1 MDTKFTDLGLR
12 AELIEGIKRLG
23 YESPSP
29 IQAETIPVALTGVD
43 IVGLSQ
49 TGSGKT
55 AAFGLPALNLI
66 DVNLAETQVLVLCP
80 TRELAV
86 QVCEEI
92 HRLASALPG
101 FIAIP
106 VYGGAPIDRQMR
118 ALRKGAHIVVG
129 TPGRVM
135 DHLRRKTLRTDSIKL
150 CILDE
155 ADRMLDM
162 GFREDMEVIL
172 GGMSEDRQT
181 LFFSATMNRAVE
193 GLIKTFSH
201 KARQISIER
210 KSLTVDTIEQTYYE
224 VRNRSK
230 IEVMCRLL
238 DVETKPRGIV
248 FCNTKQMVED
258 ATEALAARGYVAD
271 RIHGDITQ
279 ANRER
284 VIKRFKDG
292 SVELLVA
299 TDVAARGLDIDDVD
313 IVFNYDL
320 PHDPEDYVHRIG
332 RTGRA
337 GRSGKS
343 ITFIYGRDIYRLEA
357 IERYTRQVVRRMQI
371 PSMEEVEGRK
381 ADKVFNQVK
390 DLLEADSFKR
400 HEDLIDRLL
409 DAGHAPTDIA
419 SALFDLLGKEEIRE
433 GESIQED
440 NEPYSDKPIKGGF
453 KGKGGGGGGYKGNRG
468 GGGGGG
474 GYRGNRGND
483 DRGNRGG
490 GGGGGYRGNRG
501 NDDRGGSSG
510 GGGYQGNRSNDERS
524 SGGGGGYQGNR
535 GGGGGSWNDNRAGG
549 ERSGGGGDGWNQD
562 RGGAP
567 KRPFTKKN
575 KFSGLKDGGNRDFK
589 PAPRPDSSGSGAGGN
604 SGGKPARRFKKP
616 E

>member
-1 MDTKFTDLGLR
+1 MDIKFTDLGLR
-12 AELIEGIKRLG
+12 PELIEGIQRLG
-23 YESPSP
+23 FESPSP
-29 IQAETIPVALTGVD
+29 IQAKTIPVALAGKD

-55 AAFGLPALNLI
+55 AAFGLPALNHI
-66 DVNLAETQVLVLCP
+66 DIDSKATQVLVLCP

-92 HRLASALPG
+92 NRLGSALKG
-101 FIAIP
+101 LVSVP

-118 ALRKGAHIVVG
+118 ALRNGAHIVVG
-129 TPGRVM
+129 TPGRIM
-135 DHLRRKTLRTDSIKL
+135 DHLRRKTLRTDAIKL
-150 CILDE
+150 CVLDE

-172 GGMSEDRQT
+172 GDMPEERQA
-181 LFFSATMNRAVE
+181 LFFSATMNRGVE
-193 GLIKTFSH
+193 GLIRKFSRN
-201 KARQISIER
+201 AEQISIER

-238 DVETKPRGIV
+238 DLETKPRGIV

-279 ANRER
+279 SNRER

-292 SVELLVA
+292 SVELLIA
-299 TDVAARGLDIDDVD
+299 TDVAARGLDIDDIDV
-313 IVFNYDL
+313 VFNYDL

-343 ITFIYGRDIYRLEA
+343 VTFVYGRDIYRLET

-371 PSMEEVEGRK
+371 PSLEDVEGRK

-390 DLLEADSFKR
+390 ALLEAGSFKR
-400 HEDLIDRLL
+400 HDALVDRLL
-409 DAGHAPTDIA
+409 DAGHTPTDIT
-419 SALFDLLGKEEIRE
+419 SALFNLLNKEDAAL
-433 GESIQED
+433 GEKIAED
-440 NEPYSDKPIKGGF
+440 TEPYHDTPQKSGGG
-453 KGKGGGGGGYKGNRG
+453 GKRGGGGGY
-468 GGGGGG
+468 
-474 GYRGNRGND
+474 
-483 DRGNRGG
+483 RGG

-501 NDDRGGSSG
+501 NDNRGNDNRSG
-510 GGGYQGNRSNDERS
+510 GGGYRGNE
-524 SGGGGGYQGNR
+524 
-535 GGGGGSWNDNRAGG
+535 GG
-549 ERSGGGGDGWNQD
+549 ER
-562 RGGAP
+562 P
-567 KRPFTKKN
+567 KRPFKTKS
-575 KFSGLKDGGNRDFK
+575 KFGG
-589 PAPRPDSSGSGAGGN
+589 SSE
-604 SGGKPARRFKKP
+604 SGGGDFNRGPKKDFTPAKKPARRFKKP

>member
-1 MDTKFTDLGLR
+1 MDIKFTDLGLR
-12 AELIEGIKRLG
+12 PELVEGIQRLG
-23 YESPSP
+23 FESPSP
-29 IQAETIPVALTGVD
+29 IQAETIPVALSGKD

-55 AAFGLPALNLI
+55 AAFGLPALNMI
-66 DVNLAETQVLVLCP
+66 DIDRKETQVLVLCP

-92 HRLASALPG
+92 NRLASCLRG
-101 FIAIP
+101 FTSIP
-106 VYGGAPIDRQMR
+106 VYGGTPIDRQMR
-118 ALRKGAHIVVG
+118 ALRNGAHVVVG

-135 DHLRRKTLRTDSIKL
+135 DHLRRKTLRTDAIKI

-162 GFREDMEVIL
+162 GFREDMEIIL
-172 GGMSEDRQT
+172 GDMNEERQA
-181 LFFSATMNRAVE
+181 LFFSATMNRGVE
-193 GLIKTFSH
+193 GLIRKFSRD
-201 KARQISIER
+201 AQQISIER

-230 IEVMCRLL
+230 IEVLCRIL
-238 DVETKPRGIV
+238 DLEVKPRGIV

-279 ANRER
+279 GNRER

-299 TDVAARGLDIDDVD
+299 TDVAARGLDIDDV
-313 IVFNYDL
+313 VFNYDL

-343 ITFIYGRDIYRLEA
+343 VTFVYGRDIYRLEA

-371 PSMEEVEGRK
+371 PTMEDVEGRK
-381 ADKVFNQVK
+381 ADKVFTQVK
-390 DLLEADSFKR
+390 SLLEAGNFKR
-400 HEDLIDRLL
+400 HDALVDRLL
-409 DAGHAPTDIA
+409 DAGHTPTDIA
-419 SALFDLLGKEEIRE
+419 SALFNLLNKDDGGL
-433 GESIQED
+433 GEKIAED
-440 NEPYSDKPIKGGF
+440 TEPYSETPNR
-453 KGKGGGGGGYKGNRG
+453 GKGGGGGGGGGYRGGNR
-468 GGGGGG
+468 GGGG

-483 DRGNRGG
+483 N
-490 GGGGGYRGNRG
+490 
-501 NDDRGGSSG
+501 
-510 GGGYQGNRSNDERS
+510 RS

-535 GGGGGSWNDNRAGG
+535 GNDNRSNDSRGGGGGYQGG
-549 ERSGGGGDGWNQD
+549 ER
-562 RGGAP
+562 P
-567 KRPFTKKN
+567 KRPFKTKS
-575 KFSGLKDGGNRDFK
+575 KFGGHSAGGEGAASGGGYQ
-589 PAPRPDSSGSGAGGN
+589 GGGN
-604 SGGKPARRFKKP
+604 SGGGYQGGGNSAGGGYQGNSGGNKDFTPVKKPARRFKKP

>member
-12 AELIEGIKRLG
+12 AELIEGIQRLG
-23 YESPSP
+23 FESPSP
-29 IQAETIPVALTGVD
+29 IQAQTIPVALEGHD

-66 DVNLAETQVLVLCP
+66 DIHRDETQVIVLCP

-92 HRLASALPG
+92 HRLAAALKG
-101 FIAIP
+101 LVAVP
-106 VYGGAPIDRQMR
+106 VYGGAPLDRQMR

-135 DHLRRKTLRTDSIKL
+135 DHLRRKTLRTDAIRL

-162 GFREDMEVIL
+162 GFREDMEIIL
-172 GGMSEDRQT
+172 GDMPEDRQT
-181 LFFSATMNRAVE
+181 LFFSATMNRGVE

-201 KARQISIER
+201 KAKQISIER

-230 IEVMCRLL
+230 IEVLCRLL
-238 DVETKPRGIV
+238 DLETNPRGIV

-258 ATEALAARGYVAD
+258 ATEALSARGYVAD

-343 ITFIYGRDIYRLEA
+343 VTFVYGRDIYRLEA
-357 IERYTRQVVRRMQI
+357 IERYTRQVVRRMPI
-371 PSMEEVEGRK
+371 PSLEDVEGRK

-390 DLLEADSFKR
+390 ETLEAGEFKR
-400 HEDLIDRLL
+400 HDGLVDRLL
-409 DAGHAPTDIA
+409 DAGHTPTDIA
-419 SALFDLLGKEEIRE
+419 SALFDLLSNEEGRE
-433 GESIQED
+433 GEKIAED
-440 NEPYSDKPIKGGF
+440 NEEFDPNPQR
-453 KGKGGGGGGYKGNRG
+453 KGKGGNGGKRGGGYKGGYKKKHG
-468 GGGGGG
+468 GGS
-474 GYRGNRGND
+474 YQKRGND
-483 DRGNRGG
+483 NNGSDGKWKDGG
-490 GGGGGYRGNRG
+490 KH
-501 NDDRGGSSG
+501 
-510 GGGYQGNRSNDERS
+510 
-524 SGGGGGYQGNR
+524 
-535 GGGGGSWNDNRAGG
+535 
-549 ERSGGGGDGWNQD
+549 
-562 RGGAP
+562 
-567 KRPFTKKN
+567 KRPFKTKSKIAGS
-575 KFSGLKDGGNRDFK
+575 KFKKHDGGSER
-589 PAPRPDSSGSGAGGN
+589 PAGDK
-604 SGGKPARRFKKP
+604 KPARRFKRP
-616 E
+616 D

>member
-1 MDTKFTDLGLR
+1 MNTTFSELGLR
-12 AELIEGIKRLG
+12 PELIEGINRLG
-23 YESPSP
+23 FESPSP
-29 IQAETIPVALTGVD
+29 IQAQTIPVALSGKD

-55 AAFGLPALNLI
+55 AAFGLPALERI
-66 DVNLAETQVLVLCP
+66 DLSLDETQVLVLCP

-92 HRLASALPG
+92 NRLGSAMKGL
-101 FIAIP
+101 IAIP

-135 DHLRRKTLRTDSIKL
+135 DHLRRKTLRTDAIQM

-172 GGMSEDRQT
+172 DTTPEERQT
-181 LFFSATMNRAVE
+181 LFFSATMNKGVQ
-193 GLIKTFSH
+193 GLIKTFS
-201 KARQISIER
+201 KNAEQIAIER

-230 IEVMCRLL
+230 VEVLCRLL
-238 DVETKPRGIV
+238 DLETNPRGIV

-284 VIKRFKDG
+284 VIKKFRDG

-313 IVFNYDL
+313 MVFNFDL
-320 PHDPEDYVHRIG
+320 PYDPEDYVHRIG

-343 ITFIYGRDIYRLEA
+343 ITFVYGRDIYRLEA
-357 IERYTRQVVRRMQI
+357 IERYTRQVIRRMPI
-371 PSMEEVEGRK
+371 PSMEEVEGRR

-390 DLLEADSFKR
+390 ELLEKGTFTDHQQR
-400 HEDLIDRLL
+400 VDRLL
-409 DAGHAPTDIA
+409 DAGHTPTDIA
-419 SALFDLLGKEEIRE
+419 SALFDLLQGDESRE
-433 GESIQED
+433 GEKIAED
-440 NEPYSDKPIKGGF
+440 NEPYHDKPQSNQG
-453 KGKGGGGGGYKGNRG
+453 GKGPRG
-468 GGGGGG
+468 GGGKGRGGFKRRG
-474 GYRGNRGND
+474 GYNKNRGND
-483 DRGNRGG
+483 
-490 GGGGGYRGNRG
+490 
-501 NDDRGGSSG
+501 SQPS
-510 GGGYQGNRSNDERS
+510 
-524 SGGGGGYQGNR
+524 
-535 GGGGGSWNDNRAGG
+535 
-549 ERSGGGGDGWNQD
+549 GDGGQSSN
-562 RGGAP
+562 
-567 KRPFTKKN
+567 RPYKAKN
-575 KFSGLKDGGNRDFK
+575 KVSAGKFK
-589 PAPRPDSSGSGAGGN
+589 
-604 SGGKPARRFKKP
+604 KPKSDNFVPVDKPKRRFKKP

>member
-1 MDTKFTDLGLR
+1 MDIKFTDLGLR
-12 AELIEGIKRLG
+12 PELIEGIQRLG
-23 YESPSP
+23 FESPSP
-29 IQAETIPVALTGVD
+29 IQAQTIPVALTGKD

-55 AAFGLPALNLI
+55 AAFGLPALNKI
-66 DVNLAETQVLVLCP
+66 DISLNETQVLVLCP

-92 HRLASALPG
+92 NRLASCLRG
-101 FIAIP
+101 FTSVP
-106 VYGGAPIDRQMR
+106 VYGGTPIDRQMR
-118 ALRKGAHIVVG
+118 ALRNGAHVVVG
-129 TPGRVM
+129 TPGRIM
-135 DHLRRKTLRTDSIKL
+135 DHLRRKTLRTDSIKI

-162 GFREDMEVIL
+162 GFREDMEIIL
-172 GGMSEDRQT
+172 GDLQEERQA
-181 LFFSATMNRAVE
+181 LFFSATMNRGVE
-193 GLIKTFSH
+193 GLIRKFSRN
-201 KARQISIER
+201 AEQISIER
-210 KSLTVDTIEQTYYE
+210 KALTVETIEQTYYE

-230 IEVMCRLL
+230 IEVMCRIL
-238 DVETKPRGIV
+238 DLETNPRGIV

-343 ITFIYGRDIYRLEA
+343 VTFVYGRDIYRLEA

-371 PSMEEVEGRK
+371 PSMEDVEGRK
-381 ADKVFNQVK
+381 ADKVFTQVK
-390 DLLEADSFKR
+390 KLLEADNFKR
-400 HEDLIDRLL
+400 HDALVDRLL
-409 DAGHAPTDIA
+409 DAGHTPTDIA
-419 SALFDLLGKEEIRE
+419 SALFNLLNKDDSST
-433 GESIQED
+433 GEKIAED
-440 NEPYSDKPIKGGF
+440 TEPYSETPNRS
-453 KGKGGGGGGYKGNRG
+453 GGGKR
-468 GGGGGG
+468 GGGG
-474 GYRGNRGND
+474 GYRGGKR
-483 DRGNRGG
+483 G

-501 NDDRGGSSG
+501 NDDRGGRNDR
-510 GGGYQGNRSNDERS
+510 GND
-524 SGGGGGYQGNR
+524 NR
-535 GGGGGSWNDNRAGG
+535 GGGGGGYRGND
-549 ERSGGGGDGWNQD
+549 GGGD
-562 RGGAP
+562 RP
-567 KRPFTKKN
+567 KRPFKTKS
-575 KFSGLKDGGNRDFK
+575 KFGGHGGGHSGGNEGGQQ
-589 PAPRPDSSGSGAGGN
+589 SSRGYQGGGN
-604 SGGKPARRFKKP
+604 KDFTPVKKPARRFKKP
-616 E
+616 D

>member
-1 MDTKFTDLGLR
+1 MDIKFTDLGLR
-12 AELIEGIKRLG
+12 PELIEGIQRLG
-23 YESPSP
+23 FESPSP
-29 IQAETIPVALTGVD
+29 IQAETIPVALSGKD

-66 DVNLAETQVLVLCP
+66 DIDRKETQVLVLCP

-92 HRLASALPG
+92 NRLASALHG
-101 FIAIP
+101 LVAVP
-106 VYGGAPIDRQMR
+106 VYGGAPLDRQMR
-118 ALRKGAHIVVG
+118 ALRNGAHIVVG

-135 DHLRRKTLRTDSIKL
+135 DHLRRKTLRTESIKI

-162 GFREDMEVIL
+162 GFRDDMEVIL
-172 GGMSEDRQT
+172 GDMREDRQA
-181 LFFSATMNRAVE
+181 LFFSATMNRGVE
-193 GLIKTFSH
+193 GLIRKFSRD
-201 KARQISIER
+201 AQQISIER

-230 IEVMCRLL
+230 VEVLCRIL
-238 DVETKPRGIV
+238 DLEVKPRGIV

-258 ATEALAARGYVAD
+258 VTEALAARGYVAD

-279 ANRER
+279 GNRER

-343 ITFIYGRDIYRLEA
+343 VTFVYGRDIYRLEA

-371 PSMEEVEGRK
+371 PSLEDVEGRK

-390 DLLEADSFKR
+390 DLLEAGNFKR
-400 HEDLIDRLL
+400 HDALVDRLL
-409 DAGHAPTDIA
+409 DSGHTPTDIA
-419 SALFDLLGKEEIRE
+419 SALFNLLNQDDNTQ
-433 GESIQED
+433 GEKIAED
-440 NEPYSDKPIKGGF
+440 TEPYFDKPQKSGGNR
-453 KGKGGGGGGYKGNRG
+453 GGGGGGGYRGGNRGGG

-483 DRGNRGG
+483 NRGG
-490 GGGGGYRGNRG
+490 GGGGNYRGNDNRSNDRG
-501 NDDRGGSSG
+501 NDNRSG
-510 GGGYQGNRSNDERS
+510 GGGYQGNRGNDNGGAGAGF
-524 SGGGGGYQGNR
+524 SGGG
-535 GGGGGSWNDNRAGG
+535 
-549 ERSGGGGDGWNQD
+549 ER
-562 RGGAP
+562 P
-567 KRPFTKKN
+567 KRPFKTKS
-575 KFSGLKDGGNRDFK
+575 KFGGGHSAGAPSSGGEGGGGFSSGGNKDFTPVK
-589 PAPRPDSSGSGAGGN
+589 
-604 SGGKPARRFKKP
+604 KPARRFKKP

>member
-12 AELIEGIKRLG
+12 SELIEGIERLG

-29 IQAETIPVALTGVD
+29 IQARTIPVALAGSD

-66 DVNLAETQVLVLCP
+66 DINRDETQVLVLCP

-92 HRLASALPG
+92 HHLASALKG
-101 FIAIP
+101 LVAVP
-106 VYGGAPIDRQMR
+106 VYGGAPLDRQMR

-135 DHLRRKTLRTDSIKL
+135 DHLRRKTLRTDAIRL

-162 GFREDMEVIL
+162 GFREDMEIIL
-172 GGMSEDRQT
+172 GDMPEDRQT

-193 GLIKTFSH
+193 GLIKTFSRN
-201 KARQISIER
+201 AELISIER

-230 IEVMCRLL
+230 VEVLCRLL
-238 DVETKPRGIV
+238 DVETNPRGIV

-258 ATEALAARGYVAD
+258 ATEALTARGYVAD

-299 TDVAARGLDIDDVD
+299 TDVAARGLDIEDVD

-343 ITFIYGRDIYRLEA
+343 VTFIYGRDIYRLEA

-371 PSMEEVEGRK
+371 PSLEDVEGRK

-390 DLLEADSFKR
+390 ESLEGGQFKR
-400 HEDLIDRLL
+400 HDDLVDRLL
-409 DAGHAPTDIA
+409 DVGHTPTDIA
-419 SALFDLLGKEEIRE
+419 SALFDLLGNDESRE
-433 GESIQED
+433 GEKIAED
-440 NEPYSDKPIKGGF
+440 NEDFDPNPQRK
-453 KGKGGGGGGYKGNRG
+453 GGGGGYKGG
-468 GGGGGG
+468 
-474 GYRGNRGND
+474 
-483 DRGNRGG
+483 
-490 GGGGGYRGNRG
+490 
-501 NDDRGGSSG
+501 SG
-510 GGGYQGNRSNDERS
+510 GGGYK
-524 SGGGGGYQGNR
+524 GGYK
-535 GGGGGSWNDNRAGG
+535 GGHKKKHGGGSYQKRGNDSTSGHSTSGHSSSGHSSSGSDGKWNDGG
-549 ERSGGGGDGWNQD
+549 KH
-562 RGGAP
+562 
-567 KRPFTKKN
+567 KRPFKTKS
-575 KFSGLKDGGNRDFK
+575 KFVGAKPSK
-589 PAPRPDSSGSGAGGN
+589 PASSESISSG
-604 SGGKPARRFKKP
+604 KTPARRFKRP
-616 E
+616 D

>member
-1 MDTKFTDLGLR
+1 MDIKFTDLGLR
-12 AELIEGIKRLG
+12 PELIQGIQRLG
-23 YESPSP
+23 FESPSP
-29 IQAETIPVALTGVD
+29 IQAQTIPVALSGKD

-55 AAFGLPALNLI
+55 AAFGLPALNQI
-66 DVNLAETQVLVLCP
+66 DIERKETQVLVLCP

-92 HRLASALPG
+92 NRLATALKG
-101 FIAIP
+101 LTAVP

-118 ALRKGAHIVVG
+118 ALRNGAHIVVG

-135 DHLRRKTLRTDSIKL
+135 DHLRRKTLRTDAIQL
-150 CILDE
+150 CVLDE

-172 GGMSEDRQT
+172 SDMPQERQA
-181 LFFSATMNRAVE
+181 LFFSATMNRGVE
-193 GLIKTFSH
+193 ALIRKFSRD
-201 KARQISIER
+201 AEQISIER

-238 DVETKPRGIV
+238 DLETKPRGIV

-299 TDVAARGLDIDDVD
+299 TDVAARGLDIDD
-313 IVFNYDL
+313 IELVFNYDL
-320 PHDPEDYVHRIG
+320 PYDPEDYVHRIG

-343 ITFIYGRDIYRLEA
+343 ITFVYGRDIYRLEA

-371 PSMEEVEGRK
+371 PSLEDVEGRK

-390 DLLEADSFKR
+390 QLLETNNFKR
-400 HEDLIDRLL
+400 HDALVDRLL
-409 DAGHAPTDIA
+409 DAGHTPTDIA
-419 SALFDLLGKEEIRE
+419 SALFNLLNKDDAGM
-433 GESIQED
+433 GETIAED
-440 NEPYSDKPIKGGF
+440 TEPYYDSPKKAGG
-453 KGKGGGGGGYKGNRG
+453 KGKR
-468 GGGGGG
+468 G
-474 GYRGNRGND
+474 GYRGGHRGTGAYHGNRGND
-483 DRGNRGG
+483 SHGNEHRT
-490 GGGGGYRGNRG
+490 RH
-501 NDDRGGSSG
+501 
-510 GGGYQGNRSNDERS
+510 E
-524 SGGGGGYQGNR
+524 
-535 GGGGGSWNDNRAGG
+535 GG
-549 ERSGGGGDGWNQD
+549 ER
-562 RGGAP
+562 P
-567 KRPFTKKN
+567 KRPFKTKS
-575 KFSGLKDGGNRDFK
+575 KFGGQRESADNFSRAPQREFK
-589 PAPRPDSSGSGAGGN
+589 PVK
-604 SGGKPARRFKKP
+604 KPARRFKKP

>member
-1 MDTKFTDLGLR
+1 MDIKFTDLGLR
-12 AELIEGIKRLG
+12 PELVEGIQRLG
-23 YESPSP
+23 FESPSP
-29 IQAETIPVALTGVD
+29 IQAETIPVALSGKD

-55 AAFGLPALNLI
+55 AAFGLPALNMI
-66 DVNLAETQVLVLCP
+66 DIDRKETQVLVLCP

-92 HRLASALPG
+92 NRLASCLRG
-101 FIAIP
+101 FTSVP
-106 VYGGAPIDRQMR
+106 VYGGTPIDRQMR
-118 ALRKGAHIVVG
+118 ALRNGAHVVVG
-129 TPGRVM
+129 TPGRIM
-135 DHLRRKTLRTDSIKL
+135 DHLRRKTLRTDAIKI
-150 CILDE
+150 CVLDE

-172 GGMSEDRQT
+172 GDMNEERQA
-181 LFFSATMNRAVE
+181 LFFSATMNRGVE
-193 GLIKTFSH
+193 GLIRKFSRG
-201 KARQISIER
+201 AQQISIER

-230 IEVMCRLL
+230 IEVLCRIL
-238 DVETKPRGIV
+238 DLEVKPRGIV

-279 ANRER
+279 GNRER

-343 ITFIYGRDIYRLEA
+343 VTFVYGRDIYRLEA

-371 PSMEEVEGRK
+371 PTMEDVEGRK
-381 ADKVFNQVK
+381 ADKVFTQVK
-390 DLLEADSFKR
+390 SLLEAGNFKR
-400 HEDLIDRLL
+400 HDALVDRLL
-409 DAGHAPTDIA
+409 DAGHTPTDIA
-419 SALFDLLGKEEIRE
+419 SALFNLLNKDDGGL
-433 GESIQED
+433 GEKIAED
-440 NEPYSDKPIKGGF
+440 TEPYSETPNR
-453 KGKGGGGGGYKGNRG
+453 GKGGGGGGGYRGGNR
-468 GGGGGG
+468 GGGG

-483 DRGNRGG
+483 N
-490 GGGGGYRGNRG
+490 
-501 NDDRGGSSG
+501 
-510 GGGYQGNRSNDERS
+510 RS
-524 SGGGGGYQGNR
+524 SGGGGGYKGNRGNDNRSNDSR
-535 GGGGGSWNDNRAGG
+535 GGGGGYQGG
-549 ERSGGGGDGWNQD
+549 ER
-562 RGGAP
+562 P
-567 KRPFTKKN
+567 KRPFKTKS
-575 KFSGLKDGGNRDFK
+575 KFGGHSAGGEGAASGGGYQGGGN
-589 PAPRPDSSGSGAGGN
+589 SAGGGYQGN
-604 SGGKPARRFKKP
+604 SGGNKDFTPVKKPARRFKKP

>member
-1 MDTKFTDLGLR
+1 MNITFSDLGLR
-12 AELIEGIKRLG
+12 AELIEGINRLG

-29 IQAETIPVALTGVD
+29 IQAETIPVALAGKD

-55 AAFGLPALNLI
+55 AAFGLPALEKL
-66 DVNLAETQVLVLCP
+66 DLQLKETQILVLCP

-92 HRLASALPG
+92 NRLGSAMKGLS
-101 FIAIP
+101 AVP

-118 ALRKGAHIVVG
+118 ALRNGAHIVVG

-135 DHLRRKTLRTDSIKL
+135 DHLRRKTLRTDAIQM

-162 GFREDMEVIL
+162 GFREDMEIIL
-172 GGMSEDRQT
+172 EATPENRQT
-181 LFFSATMNRAVE
+181 LFFSATMNKAVQ
-193 GLIKTFSH
+193 GLIKTFSRD
-201 KARQISIER
+201 AQQIAIER

-230 IEVMCRLL
+230 VEVLCRLL
-238 DVETKPRGIV
+238 DLETNPRGIV

-284 VIKRFKDG
+284 VIKKFRDG

-313 IVFNYDL
+313 MVFNFDL
-320 PHDPEDYVHRIG
+320 PYDPEDYVHRIG

-343 ITFIYGRDIYRLEA
+343 VTFVYGRDIYRLEA
-357 IERYTRQVVRRMQI
+357 IERYTRQVIRRMQI
-371 PSMEEVEGRK
+371 PSMEEVEGRR

-390 DLLEADSFKR
+390 ELLEKGTFTN
-400 HEDLIDRLL
+400 HEQRVDRLL
-409 DAGHAPTDIA
+409 DSGHTPTDIA
-419 SALFDLLGKEEIRE
+419 SALFDLLQGDESRE
-433 GESIQED
+433 GEKIAED
-440 NEPYSDKPIKGGF
+440 TEPYHDKPQSNKGGSGGGPRGQRGGSGGGKGRGGF
-453 KGKGGGGGGYKGNRG
+453 KRRG
-468 GGGGGG
+468 GFDKK
-474 GYRGNRGND
+474 RGND
-483 DRGNRGG
+483 APSGNNESN
-490 GGGGGYRGNRG
+490 Y
-501 NDDRGGSSG
+501 SST
-510 GGGYQGNRSNDERS
+510 
-524 SGGGGGYQGNR
+524 
-535 GGGGGSWNDNRAGG
+535 
-549 ERSGGGGDGWNQD
+549 
-562 RGGAP
+562 
-567 KRPFTKKN
+567 KRPFKTKSKISGT
-575 KFSGLKDGGNRDFK
+575 KFKK
-589 PAPRPDSSGSGAGGN
+589 PTSDTFVPVA
-604 SGGKPARRFKKP
+604 KPKRRFKAP

>member
-12 AELIEGIKRLG
+12 PELLEGIHRLG
-23 YESPSP
+23 FESPSP
-29 IQAETIPVALTGVD
+29 IQAETIPVALTGCD

-66 DVNLAETQVLVLCP
+66 DIDLNETQVLVLCP

-92 HRLASALPG
+92 HRLASALKG
-101 FIAIP
+101 LVAVP
-106 VYGGAPIDRQMR
+106 VYGGAPLDRQMR

-135 DHLRRKTLRTDSIKL
+135 DHLRRKTLRTDNMKI

-162 GFREDMEVIL
+162 GFREDMEIIL
-172 GGMSEDRQT
+172 GDMPEDRQT

-238 DVETKPRGIV
+238 DLETNPRGIV

-343 ITFIYGRDIYRLEA
+343 VTFVYGRDIYRLEA
-357 IERYTRQVVRRMQI
+357 IERYTRQVVRRMKI
-371 PSMEEVEGRK
+371 PSLEEVEGRK

-400 HEDLIDRLL
+400 HDDLVDRLL
-409 DAGHAPTDIA
+409 DSGHTPTDIA

-433 GESIQED
+433 GEEIQED
-440 NEPYSDKPIKGGF
+440 REPYSDKPTKGGF
-453 KGKGGGGGGYKGNRG
+453 KGKGGGGGYRGNRG
-468 GGGGGG
+468 GGGGFHGNRGNHDRGNRGG
-474 GYRGNRGND
+474 GSGGHRGNRGND

-490 GGGGGYRGNRG
+490 GGGW
-501 NDDRGGSSG
+501 NDDRG
-510 GGGYQGNRSNDERS
+510 N
-524 SGGGGGYQGNR
+524 
-535 GGGGGSWNDNRAGG
+535 
-549 ERSGGGGDGWNQD
+549 
-562 RGGAP
+562 AP

-575 KFSGLKDGGNRDFK
+575 KFSGPKEGGNRDFK
-589 PAPRPDSSGSGAGGN
+589 PAPKPGT
-604 SGGKPARRFKKP
+604 KPARRFKKP
-616 E
+616 D

>member
-1 MDTKFTDLGLR
+1 MDIKFTDLGLR
-12 AELIEGIKRLG
+12 PELVEGIQRLG
-23 YESPSP
+23 FESPSP
-29 IQAETIPVALTGVD
+29 IQAETIPVALSGKD

-55 AAFGLPALNLI
+55 AAFGLPALNMI
-66 DVNLAETQVLVLCP
+66 DIDRKETQVLVLCP

-92 HRLASALPG
+92 NRLASCLRG
-101 FIAIP
+101 FTSVP
-106 VYGGAPIDRQMR
+106 VYGGTPIDRQMR
-118 ALRKGAHIVVG
+118 ALRNGAHVVVG
-129 TPGRVM
+129 TPGRIM
-135 DHLRRKTLRTDSIKL
+135 DHLRRKTLRTDAIKI

-172 GGMSEDRQT
+172 GDMNEERQA
-181 LFFSATMNRAVE
+181 LFFSATMNRGVE
-193 GLIKTFSH
+193 GLIRKFSRD
-201 KARQISIER
+201 AQQISIER
-210 KSLTVDTIEQTYYE
+210 KALTVDTIEQTYYE

-230 IEVMCRLL
+230 IEVLCRIL
-238 DVETKPRGIV
+238 DLETKPRGIV

-279 ANRER
+279 GNRER

-343 ITFIYGRDIYRLEA
+343 VTFVYGRDIYRLEA

-371 PSMEEVEGRK
+371 PTMEDVEGRK
-381 ADKVFNQVK
+381 ADKVFTQVK
-390 DLLEADSFKR
+390 SLLEAGNFKR
-400 HEDLIDRLL
+400 HDALVDRLL
-409 DAGHAPTDIA
+409 DAGHTPTDIA
-419 SALFDLLGKEEIRE
+419 SALFNLLHKDDSSL
-433 GESIQED
+433 GEKIAED
-440 NEPYSDKPIKGGF
+440 TEPYSETPNRSGG
-453 KGKGGGGGGYKGNRG
+453 KRGGGGGGGYRGGNR
-468 GGGGGG
+468 GGG

-483 DRGNRGG
+483 
-490 GGGGGYRGNRG
+490 
-501 NDDRGGSSG
+501 
-510 GGGYQGNRSNDERS
+510 NRSNDNRGG
-524 SGGGGGYQGNR
+524 GGGGGYQGNR
-535 GGGGGSWNDNRAGG
+535 GNDNRSNDSRGGGGGYQGG
-549 ERSGGGGDGWNQD
+549 ER
-562 RGGAP
+562 P
-567 KRPFTKKN
+567 KRPFKTKS
-575 KFSGLKDGGNRDFK
+575 KFGGQSAGGEGAPSGGGYQ
-589 PAPRPDSSGSGAGGN
+589 GGGN
-604 SGGKPARRFKKP
+604 SGGGGYQGNGGGNKDFTPVKKPARRFKKP